1 MALLVMIVRNM
12 VKNKW
17 LQISMLLGLTL
28 IVALVSSMPLYTS
41 AILERMLI
49 KELEQLQ
56 TGSDRYPG
64 TYMSSSVVMRVTG
77 SAEEQEQRI
86 RNIDAAMRRAA
97 EGGFGLPAH
106 YFVTER
112 RTSMLKFSMK
122 DEVKVD
128 PFNQRYADFGTI
140 SGYEQHV
147 RLVDGRLPAADQ
159 PVNGGYEVV
168 IVQSA
173 QAKLK
178 LVIGS
183 EVVIRDPLIESDIQV
198 KIVGVID
205 KLDYQSLFWYQ
216 KNLNQYEHMFLLPEA
231 VFERDFTSSNVAP
244 LRVSSWYMS
253 LDYTMMKIATIAP
266 FLDTHQQLKT
276 MASSSGLT
284 NTTVA
289 DSLRIL
295 SGYQQREEQLR
306 LLLWSMNV
314 PVMIMLAFYLYM
326 VANLIMDRQKTEIAV
341 LRSRGASRWQIL
353 VSFLLEGVL
362 LSLVALIAGPPL
374 GLLLTKL
381 LGASNGFL
389 EFVQRS
395 ALPVEISREAYE
407 YGVYALGFG
416 LVMMMI
422 PAFMA
427 TRASIVGHKQQLA
440 RKQQTSFWHKYWLD
454 VSMLAIS
461 LYGLNSFERRISDLT
476 AAGVGASQFSIDPLL
491 FLVPAMF
498 ILGAGLLLLRLYPFF
513 IRLVYWIGRNW
524 WPPSLYSTLIQV
536 GRSASQYQILML
548 FLVITI
554 ATGLFSASAARTLNQ
569 NNLDKIAYK
578 NGADIV
584 MKLEWQSDAP
594 PSASAGGPPAQES
607 SVTPRKVQ
615 YSEPPFEH
623 IVGQLPGIEHAAKVF
638 IKKDAVFNSLHGTML
653 YGINTFDFGSTI
665 WFRDG
670 LLDHHVND
678 YLNLIASDPSAVLIS
693 RSIAEENNV
702 RVGDHITVGWNM
714 VEPRRFVVFGV
725 IDYFPGFMPHVTTPG
740 GQTPK
745 LIVGHLDTIQ
755 TLLSLEPYE
764 MWFKLKP
771 DASRGDFI
779 KNVRSMGL
787 RVTYFEDTIQRNIDM
802 MNNPFQLAVNGVM
815 TLGFLISIIVSFF
828 GFLLYWV
835 LVLHGRVLQIGIFR
849 AMGISFRQLVYMLIT
864 EQALTSGA
872 AIGIGAM
879 IGGTASSWFVPL
891 FQLSF
896 DPSEQVPP
904 FRVILEAS
912 DTVGMFAAVT
922 VMIGAGLLILA
933 YLLSRI
939 NIHQAVKLGED

>member
-1 MALLVMIVRNM
+1 MALLVMIVRKM

-17 LQISMLLGLTL
+17 LEISMLLGLTL

-41 AILERMLI
+41 AILERMLV

-56 TGSDRYPG
+56 TESDRYPG
-64 TYMSSSVVMRVTG
+64 TYMSSSVINRVVG
-77 SAEEQEQRI
+77 SLEEQEQRI
-86 RNIDAAMRRAA
+86 RNIDAAMKQAA
-97 EGGFGLPAH
+97 EGDFGLPVH

-112 RTSMLKFSMK
+112 RTSMLKYVLK
-122 DEVKVD
+122 DEEKVD
-128 PFNQRYADFGTI
+128 PFNQRYADFGMI

-147 RLVDGRLPAADQ
+147 RLVDGRLPAEEQ
-159 PVNGGYEVV
+159 PVNGTYEVA
-168 IVQSA
+168 IVQPA

-178 LVIGS
+178 LVVGS
-183 EVVIRDPLIESDIQV
+183 EVVMRDPLIKEDIPV
-198 KIVGVID
+198 KIVGVVD

-216 KNLNQYEHMFLLPEA
+216 KSLSQYEHMFILPEA
-231 VFERDFTSSNVAP
+231 VFERDFTSSKVGP
-244 LRVSSWYMS
+244 LRVSNWYLS
-253 LDYTMMKIATIAP
+253 LDYTAMKIATIAP
-266 FLDTHQQLKT
+266 YLETHQQLKT
-276 MASSSGLT
+276 IASSPGLT

-289 DSLRIL
+289 EALRTL
-295 SGYQQREEQLR
+295 SGYEQRQEQLR

-326 VANLIMDRQKTEIAV
+326 VANLIMERQKTEIAV

-362 LSLVALIAGPPL
+362 LSLIALAAGPPL
-374 GLLLTKL
+374 GLLLTKM

-395 ALPVEISREAYE
+395 ALSVELSRDAYE
-407 YGVYALGFG
+407 YGLYALGFG

-427 TRASIVGHKQQLA
+427 TRASIVGHKQQMA
-440 RKQQTSFWHKYWLD
+440 RKQQTSFWHKYWID
-454 VSMLAIS
+454 VILLAVS

-476 AAGVGASQFSIDPLL
+476 AAGVGAAQFSIDPLL

-513 IRLVYWIGRNW
+513 IRLVYWLGRKW

-536 GRSASQYQILML
+536 GRSASQYQFLML

-594 PSASAGGPPAQES
+594 STVPTGGPPAQS
-607 SVTPRKVQ
+607 SAPTARKVQ

-623 IVGQLPGIEHAAKVF
+623 IVSQLPGIEHAAKVF
-638 IKKDAVFNSLHGTML
+638 IKKDAVFNNLNAATL
-653 YGINTFDFGSTI
+653 YGVNTFDFGHTA
-665 WFRDG
+665 WFRNG
-670 LLDHHVND
+670 LLDHHLND
-678 YLNLIASDPSAVLIS
+678 YLNLIAADPSSVLIS
-693 RSIAEENNV
+693 RSIAEENNIK
-702 RVGDHITVGWNM
+702 VGDHITVGWNM
-714 VEPRRFVVFGV
+714 VEPRRFVVFGI
-725 IDYFPGFMPHVTTPG
+725 IDFFPGFMPHVSQAG

-745 LIVGHLDTIQ
+745 LIVGHLQTVQ

-771 DASRGDFI
+771 DASREDFI
-779 KNVRSMGL
+779 NNVRNMGL

-849 AMGISFRQLVYMLIT
+849 AMGISFRQLVHMLIT

-872 AIGIGAM
+872 AIGIGVL
-879 IGGTASSWFVPL
+879 IGGMTSRWFVPL

-912 DTVGMFAAVT
+912 DTIGMFAAV
-922 VMIGAGLLILA
+922 VAMIGTGLLILA

-939 NIHQAVKLGED
+939 KIHQAVKLGED